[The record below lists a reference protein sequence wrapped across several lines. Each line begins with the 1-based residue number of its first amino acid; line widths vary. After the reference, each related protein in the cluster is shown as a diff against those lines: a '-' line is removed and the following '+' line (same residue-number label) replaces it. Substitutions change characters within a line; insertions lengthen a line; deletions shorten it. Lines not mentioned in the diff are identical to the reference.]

1 MKEVIILEVSGNKSQ
16 LIQDFLKQKKVDYRI
31 LVENQLELHGNS
43 KKKVKEKGLS
53 DEEEELEQAYRKCYA
68 NNPHLLKEAKLWEQ
82 AGIEA
87 WLNYEKGHYQDWN
100 KPTKKASKSTSR
112 SKWQ

>member
-1 MKEVIILEVSGNKSQ
+1 MPFPLYEKLLTKAGKGRVSTF
-16 LIQDFLKQKKVDYRI
+16 IKK
-31 LVENQLELHGNS
+31 LVE
-43 KKKVKEKGLS
+43 KELS

-100 KPTKKASKSTSR
+100 KPTKKSKQVDQQKASR
-112 SKWQ
+112 SEWQ